1 MLTPSPEMIQLRTTF
16 AVGMT
21 APTCAK
27 ALVFMYGAL
36 LTPGRRT
43 IAAALR
49 VQGLDGPDTRPW
61 ARRDTGVAA
70 CSAG

>member
-1 MLTPSPEMIQLRTTF
+1 
-16 AVGMT
+16 MT
-21 APTCAK
+21 APPFAK
-27 ALVFMYGAL
+27 ALVFMYGAI